1 MIWKEVVCLG
11 DSLTYGARD
20 EFGRSYP
27 AELARILSLETGEA
41 WFCHNHG
48 VNGDTSS
55 DVLRRC
61 WRVFAAHPRVRL
73 ATLLVG
79 TNDVAVPIPMEIY
92 RDNLLQIIAAAR
104 VHGMHLVLGELPP
117 VGFHPGVLGRQDAVA
132 AYSAEVRRIAA
143 EQGLAVCSFDGLAG
157 HLVDGLHFGHE
168 GYVRMAGIWAHAL
181 LDLGRGPSAERG
193 AADAGGGA
201 G

>member
-27 AELARILSLETGEA
+27 AELARILTDRTGEA

-61 WRVFAAHPRVRL
+61 WRVFASHAAVKL
-73 ATLLVG
+73 VTLLIG
-79 TNDVAVPIPMEIY
+79 TNDVAVPMPLEIY
-92 RDNLLQIIAAAR
+92 RDNLLQIISAAR
-104 VHGMHLVLGELPP
+104 IHGMRVILGQLPP
-117 VGFHPGVLGRQDAVA
+117 VGFHPGVLGRQEAIGE
-132 AYSAEVRRIAA
+132 YSAEVRRIAG
-143 EQGLAVCSFDGLAG
+143 ELGLVTCSFEDLREHLA
-157 HLVDGLHFGHE
+157 DGLHFRHE
-168 GYVRMAGIWAHAL
+168 GYVRMAEIWAEAIL
-181 LDLGRGPSAERG
+181 GLGRPGVA
-193 AADAGGGA
+193 
-201 G
+201 